1 MSYREPTGPY
11 AEAVLAS
18 KPMAYWRL
26 DDIEGPTALDSTGH
40 GRHAR
45 YEGGVALLP
54 AGAGCR
60 RSLRTASRSTAP
72 SISPEAVSRPSS
84 TASPETYSVELWFW
98 NGLPTDIRPITGHL
112 LSFGVDRAG
121 SPPHDNIGIGGANV
135 GPGRLFVSSGG
146 VTPTIFAGKTK
157 VEPKTW
163 HHLALVRQHGQIFIH
178 LDGNPEPEISCKA
191 EVDPNRRPELLFV
204 GGLGDGHTNFEGKI
218 DEVALFG
225 RPLSIEEIAEHVH
238 ASRNRGE
245 TTPVTIP

>member
-1 MSYREPTGPY
+1 MKAALRCTCRGQISAGLSAGKSINRAAHFAGG
-11 AEAVLAS
+11 
-18 KPMAYWRL
+18 RL
-26 DDIEGPTALDSTGH
+26 KAKLD
-40 GRHAR
+40 
-45 YEGGVALLP
+45 GV
-54 AGAGCR
+54 GE
-60 RSLRTASRSTAP
+60 S
-72 SISPEAVSRPSS
+72 
-84 TASPETYSVELWFW
+84 YSVELWFW

-121 SPPHDNIGIGGANV
+121 SPPSDNIGIGGANV
-135 GPGRLFVSSGG
+135 GPGRLFFSSGG
-146 VTPTIFAGKTK
+146 VTPTIFAGKTRSQ
-157 VEPKTW
+157 PKTW
-163 HHLALVRQHGQIFIH
+163 HHLALVRQHGQVFIY

-225 RPLSIEEIAEHVH
+225 RPLSVEEIAEHVH